1 MLFSVHSLG
10 HHAIDLCRS
19 KESIPAYVQTVHGA
33 FIIQHRPG
41 QFPSPKPYKEN
52 GLGEIWCVVEMY
64 FSKDDELSLYD
75 GFVITG
81 SCSDAYG
88 NKKLICDLVTL
99 IK

>member
-1 MLFSVHSLG
+1 MLLR
-10 HHAIDLCRS
+10 CM
-19 KESIPAYVQTVHGA
+19 YVG
-33 FIIQHRPG
+33 
-41 QFPSPKPYKEN
+41 YEN
-52 GLGEIWCVVEMY
+52 VGGRKGDMEWNMHNVSRWE